1 MAKYLMVGS
10 YTAEGAKGILKEGG
24 STRLE
29 AAAQLIESVGGKFE
43 SLYWG
48 FGSDDFYATADFPSH
63 AAAAAV
69 ALKIG
74 GSGTSRV
81 RTIPVLTAD
90 DLDAA
95 SKMSPI
101 FRPPGA

>member
-1 MAKYLMVGS
+1 VAKYLIIGS
-10 YTAEGAKGILKEGG
+10 YTAEGAKGVLKEGG
-24 STRLE
+24 SGRRQ
-29 AAAQLIESVGGKFE
+29 AATQAVESVGGKLE

-48 FGSDDFYATADFPSH
+48 FGADDFYATVDFPSH
-63 AAAAAV
+63 AAAAAA

-74 GSGTSRV
+74 SSGSSRV
-81 RTIPVLTAD
+81 RTIPILTAE

-95 SKMSPI
+95 AKMSPT